1 MTNSNPPADVA
12 KDAAA
17 WQNVRARF
25 PGTTREALDRIE
37 LGDRVARALDDTLNG
52 GHP

>member
-1 MTNSNPPADVA
+1 MTHSKPNIVD
-12 KDAAA
+12 DAAA
-17 WQNVRARF
+17 WQRMNERF